1 MDYLAWQHF
10 SGVDYFRM
18 KRVTG
23 KGDSFR
29 PLIIK
34 LTPMNGI
41 SVLSEKI
48 LWEKKNFFCKSLK
61 NNT

>member
-10 SGVDYFRM
+10 SGVDCFRM

-48 LWEKKNFFCKSLK
+48 LWEKKEFFL
-61 NNT
+61 